1 MAIFNKIKALRI
13 NEKMAFIV
21 NAVSIFLLLVILH
34 YQLDH
39 SILFSSLWKNPIA
52 FWEFY
57 LPRILFSLGASSI
70 ILYVKYKL
78 WAIIPLVFL
87 TFVYFIVR
95 SLNIIWLDLYVIIQ
109 CISLFYVLKRVDG
122 KHRIEYLKKYNK
134 INYTYSVLFALVVLC
149 QCFIF
154 HILSFNE
161 YQIFFRTIF
170 LKLSLI
176 LILTGI
182 TFLVKNKRWLIVFDF
197 LIVLWMFA
205 EFMYYR
211 ANGIYMDAFTITM
224 AGNMKGFWSSLKTLY
239 TPKDF
244 LLLIPMS
251 LLILPYICK
260 QSKQRSID
268 GALLTFSLGV
278 VINLLAC
285 VEFQSE
291 KLIRKINNE
300 ATTDIS
306 RIELNPFSEYAMG
319 QLSGVTMPDYIKT
332 LSVLHAFVYNLKDYV
347 RISIL
352 MPDVSFSAE
361 ENNILKKIVNKNN
374 CSVNIKTGGVVIA

>member
-1 MAIFNKIKALRI
+1 MKIIKKINSIKLPIILAFLLNALAIFI
-13 NEKMAFIV
+13 
-21 NAVSIFLLLVILH
+21 LLILIH

-70 ILYVKYKL
+70 ILYVKNKL
-78 WAIIPLVFL
+78 WAIIPLALL
-87 TFVYFIVR
+87 TILYFVVR
-95 SLNIIWLDLYVIIQ
+95 SLSFIGLDLYVIVQ
-109 CISLFYVLKRVDG
+109 CISLLFILKKVDE
-122 KHRIEYLKKYNK
+122 KHRLEYLKKYNK
-134 INYTYSVLFALVVLC
+134 INYIYSVLFALIVLC

-161 YQIFFRTIF
+161 YQIFLKTIF

-176 LILTGI
+176 LILTTI
-182 TFLVKNKRWLIVFDF
+182 AFLVKNKRWLIVFDF

-224 AGNMKGFWSSLKTLY
+224 AGNMNGFWASLKTLY
-239 TPKDF
+239 MPKDF

-251 LLILPYICK
+251 FLILPYICK
-260 QSKQRSID
+260 QSNQRSID

-291 KLIRKINNE
+291 KLTRKINKE
-300 ATTDIS
+300 TTTDIS

-332 LSVLHAFVYNLKDYV
+332 LSVLHAFIYNVKDYL
-347 RISIL
+347 RISVL
-352 MPDVSFSAE
+352 TPEVSFSTE
-361 ENNILKKIVNKNN
+361 EMNILEKIVNKNN
-374 CSVNIKTGGVVIA
+374 VSVNCKIGGGMH